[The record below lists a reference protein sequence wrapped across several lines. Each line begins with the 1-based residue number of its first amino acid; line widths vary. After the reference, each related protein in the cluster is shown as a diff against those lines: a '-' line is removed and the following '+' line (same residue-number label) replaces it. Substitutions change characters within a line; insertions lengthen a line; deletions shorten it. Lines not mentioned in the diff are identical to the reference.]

1 MLTLLVLGS
10 QASLRGDAVM
20 SRACTA
26 LEAHSLQPCDRCLSH
41 DLCPVVDGVAWSCD
55 WISKH
60 CAHPSWVAGGNADE
74 VGRRCN
80 ESDAVPSTW
89 GAKCKKRCD
98 EQIAPF
104 SCAPGNCLNS
114 DFPCRWVEGCM
125 PPLGMF
131 PMTVACLSSCVDYDE
146 LLNEML
152 GFETCYKAVETRG
165 CDTGVYLKHER
176 ISDYCP
182 LSCGSSQCQHRCS
195 RDEVPSEDGKQ
206 CWQKVQHEKLLCGEA
221 VRLGFDCHCVCGYD
235 YLVASSSRKG
245 GAFYKGERFA
255 GVKLALEVAAVSRH
269 PKTISLMGA
278 DMNKKS
284 VSGPDGPRMK
294 IVGENELCG
303 IANIINNV
311 MGIDCGRAADQ
322 LAGSVCD
329 TPPSFAT
336 AFTHQWADVSFGD
349 CGTFQICHCNQ
360 QCTERQ
366 NWRSI
371 GTVVVEAAPLEN
383 EHAGGVLRSFP
394 ACEQDFDLSSFKTGT
409 LGTVP
414 LEKRVQTTITAS
426 LGISGGL
433 QPLGSILHA
442 IRATLVKIIAVE
454 SPMLGVT
461 IPLEEDVM
469 VRSLDGR
476 RLEEEDDDRR
486 LQSGCFDDDAVFA
499 EMARKIGLA
508 LSSCTEVLSTVYTS
522 ELCGDPIIA
531 DAVWKGCRQT
541 CGLCT
546 YLPPTTVRTTRPPL
560 LTTSTETTTT
570 EDGNTTTTV
579 VPTTTTTVTTWPGGP
594 DVLRLAVEV
603 GVNSDRGALHLEAR
617 LEALRADP
625 VVFLRALHEEL
636 SKSFLRPGQH
646 PDRLWLWVVEGPTRL
661 SGADGGG
668 GGGGNA
674 SQASGA
680 AASAAAGPVSGEA
693 SAADSSGFP
702 LSLSTTVL
710 LAGAGG
716 AAVLLLV
723 AVLCCRRC
731 CCPRGGAPLQHAGG
745 ASEEQKLK
753 AQAEVAWAERRADG
767 RPAPALEPDG
777 AWQGGRRGCLR
788 HLCCCCVGL
797 WRCCFRCCCRR
808 RSEVYADPFAD
819 EAPRTPAG
827 KKAKKVAGPSAIA
840 AAPGTAEKSYR
851 KGNRQV
857 VD

>member
-20 SRACTA
+20 SRACPA
-26 LEAHSLQPCDRCLSH
+26 LEAHSLKPCDRCLSH

-55 WISKH
+55 WISKR
-60 CAHPSWVAGGNADE
+60 CAHPSWVADGNADE

-165 CDTGVYLKHER
+165 CDTGIYLKHER

-182 LSCGSSQCQHRCS
+182 VSCGSSQCQHRCS

-235 YLVASSSRKG
+235 YLVASSSRNG

-255 GVKLALEVAAVSRH
+255 GVKFALEVAAVSRH

-284 VSGPDGPRMK
+284 ISGPDGPRMK

-322 LAGSVCD
+322 LAGSVCE

-371 GTVVVEAAPLEN
+371 GTVVVEAAPSEN
-383 EHAGGVLRSFP
+383 EHTGGVLRSFP
-394 ACEQDFDLSSFKTGT
+394 ACGQDFDLSSFKIGT

-426 LGISGGL
+426 LSISGGL
-433 QPLGSILHA
+433 QPLGSILQA
-442 IRATLVKIIAVE
+442 IRATLVKILAVE

-499 EMARKIGLA
+499 EMARKIGLP
-508 LSSCTEVLSTVYTS
+508 LSSCTEVLSTVDTS
-522 ELCGDPIIA
+522 ELCGDAIIA

-546 YLPPTTVRTTRPPL
+546 YVPPTTVRTTRPPL

-579 VPTTTTTVTTWPGGP
+579 VPTTTTTVSCLDCHTYFRPGSAEGDNMARRSRCPQTRCRGGRRFGPRGAAPRGAARGAARGSRCLRAGLARGAEQVFSQTWPAPGPPLALGRGGP
-594 DVLRLAVEV
+594 DEALGCRRWRRWRRQRLAGLGRGGIRCGRARFGRSLRRRLV
-603 GVNSDRGALHLEAR
+603 GLPAEPLHR
-617 LEALRADP
+617 RAP
-625 VVFLRALHEEL
+625 R
-636 SKSFLRPGQH
+636 RC
-646 PDRLWLWVVEGPTRL
+646 R
-661 SGADGGG
+661 
-668 GGGGNA
+668 
-674 SQASGA
+674 
-680 AASAAAGPVSGEA
+680 
-693 SAADSSGFP
+693 
-702 LSLSTTVL
+702 
-710 LAGAGG
+710 
-716 AAVLLLV
+716 
-723 AVLCCRRC
+723 RRC
-731 CCPRGGAPLQHAGG
+731 CAASGRRALLPALLLPALLLPAGRDAAAARWWRVGGA
-745 ASEEQKLK
+745 E
-753 AQAEVAWAERRADG
+753 AQGTSRSCLGRAE
-767 RPAPALEPDG
+767 
-777 AWQGGRRGCLR
+777 
-788 HLCCCCVGL
+788 
-797 WRCCFRCCCRR
+797 
-808 RSEVYADPFAD
+808 S
-819 EAPRTPAG
+819 
-827 KKAKKVAGPSAIA
+827 
-840 AAPGTAEKSYR
+840 
-851 KGNRQV
+851 
-857 VD
+857 